1 MDQFAQ
7 VAGAV
12 LVLAAFVLVQLGR
25 LSPDA
30 RRCLLAIVAGSGVL
44 AASAAAVGEWGF
56 LGLEAVWAAVSA
68 WALYTHDRAREATA

>member
-1 MDQFAQ
+1 MGQFAQ

-12 LVLAAFVLVQLGR
+12 LVAAAFVLVELGR
-25 LSPDA
+25 LSPRA
-30 RRCLLAIVAGSGVL
+30 RRWWLANVVGSGVL
-44 AASAAAVGEWGF
+44 AVSAAAGGDWGF